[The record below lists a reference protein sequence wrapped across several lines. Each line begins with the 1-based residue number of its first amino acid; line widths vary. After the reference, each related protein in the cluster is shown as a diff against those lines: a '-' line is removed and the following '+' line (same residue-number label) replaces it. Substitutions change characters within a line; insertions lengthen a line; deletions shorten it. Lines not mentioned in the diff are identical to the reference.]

1 MGVIRLL
8 DSNTI
13 DRIAAGEVVERPSSV
28 VKELVENALDAGASG
43 ITVEI
48 EDGGKKLIRVTDNGG
63 GISREDIP
71 TAFISHATSKLTRLE
86 DLDTISSLGFR
97 GEALSTIASVSRVEL
112 ITRSSSDITGT
123 RYVIWGGEEK
133 ANEEVGAPE
142 GSTFLVRDLF
152 YNTPARSRFLKSDM
166 SEAGDISSLMEQI
179 ALSHPQ
185 TAFRFISGGQVRLQT
200 TGNGKLRDV
209 IYNVYGRDVA
219 RGLSE
224 VSFENEFVRISGYAG
239 KPELSRGNR
248 SFENY
253 YVNGRYVRNNI
264 LTRAIEDAYKG
275 FLMQHRFPF
284 VTLILTLP
292 GDEVDVNVHPRK
304 LEVRFLKG
312 PQVYEA
318 VFDAVRASLT
328 RQELIPRVSPGK
340 ETKQNNSE
348 AKQNGIETKQNDSA
362 AKQNDSET
370 IQNDSAAKQNDSAAI
385 QNDSAAKQKYPV
397 GEPVQDG
404 GPSGKMVQARE
415 SVEIPVQGTGDAD
428 SRPDRTDGSGSSL
441 ERAPSDQRK
450 SSLLCSVREDR
461 AGYGNAPAAFG
472 EAPRTDDALKTDG
485 VSAPGGIPVAAGK
498 SGTGGDSGAGGT
510 PAAAQTPG
518 AAGKSGT
525 VGGSGAGATP
535 TAAQTPGAAG
545 TGLDA
550 SLPVPDALTKEEE
563 SLFSP
568 DRPPGSAA
576 PQQLSLF
583 EEKLLDPASRSRH
596 RLIGQLFDTYWL
608 VEFDNSFYIIDQ
620 HAAHEKVFY
629 ERFVRQFREQTIQS
643 QYLNPPLI
651 LTLTMEEEYR
661 LKANQKYFE
670 DFGFEIEPYGGREYC
685 IRAVPLN
692 LYGFTEEEAFHEMLD
707 HLAAEKAKDPVDVF
721 AARLATMAC
730 KAAVKGN
737 SRLSAREADQLID
750 ELLGLEEPYHCPHGR
765 PTIISMSKTDI
776 EKKFH
781 RIV

>member
-8 DSNTI
+8 DANTI

-28 VKELVENALDAGASG
+28 VKELVENALDAGASSV
-43 ITVEI
+43 TVEI

-71 TAFISHATSKLTRLE
+71 TAFLSHATSKLTRLE

-133 ANEEVGAPE
+133 ASEEVGAPG

-224 VSFENEFVRISGYAG
+224 VSFENEFVRIRGYAG

-253 YVNGRYVRNNI
+253 YVNGRYVRNSI
-264 LTRAIEDAYKG
+264 LTKAIEDAYKG

-318 VFDAVRASLT
+318 VFDAVRAALT

-340 ETKQNNSE
+340 ETKQNDP
-348 AKQNGIETKQNDSA
+348 AGKPAQDA
-362 AKQNDSET
+362 DPA
-370 IQNDSAAKQNDSAAI
+370 
-385 QNDSAAKQKYPV
+385 
-397 GEPVQDG
+397 GEPAQAAVPAGKPAQAAVPAGKPAQDTDPAG
-404 GPSGKMVQARE
+404 CN
-415 SVEIPVQGTGDAD
+415 DAASLKNPTSAD
-428 SRPDRTDGSGSSL
+428 GRPDRAADSERSSGRAAMNDGENSL
-441 ERAPSDQRK
+441 TRGI
-450 SSLLCSVREDR
+450 REDR
-461 AGYGNAPAAFG
+461 AGYGSAADAHAEGPEADGVPAA
-472 EAPRTDDALKTDG
+472 DARAEGPIADGVPAADARAEGPIADGVPAAADTDG
-485 VSAPGGIPVAAGK
+485 TAAVSAPAG
-498 SGTGGDSGAGGT
+498 
-510 PAAAQTPG
+510 
-518 AAGKSGT
+518 
-525 VGGSGAGATP
+525 
-535 TAAQTPGAAG
+535 
-545 TGLDA
+545 
-550 SLPVPDALTKEEE
+550 LPEHVLAPQAPDALTQEEKG
-563 SLFSP
+563 LFPP
-568 DRPPGSAA
+568 DRPLGSAGS
-576 PQQLSLF
+576 QQLSLF

-608 VEFDNSFYIIDQ
+608 VEFDSSFYIIDQ

-643 QYLNPPLI
+643 QYLDPPLI

-707 HLAAEKAKDPVDVF
+707 RLAAEKARDPIDVF

-737 SRLSAREADQLID
+737 SRLSSREADQLID